1 MKPIV
6 LLVAL
11 LVGVSDAKDSKP
23 KEKEFELKPGEIAEI
38 TFPRMNRTVRIG
50 LLPGSKKNITKSKLV
65 EIIKAGDGLCLEA
78 NLGFIAQ
85 IALGTDEDDY
95 YVIAAN
101 CEDGALIRDGEFLKS
116 A

>member
-1 MKPIV
+1 MKPII

-11 LVGVSDAKDSKP
+11 SVAIVNAKDSKP

-50 LLPGSKKNITKSKLV
+50 LLPGSKKNLPKSKLV
-65 EIIKAGDGLCLEA
+65 EIVKAGDALCVEA

-85 IALGTDEDDY
+85 IALGTDEDGY

-101 CEDGALIRDGEFLKS
+101 CDEGALIRDGEFLKS

>member
-1 MKPIV
+1 MKPII

-11 LVGVSDAKDSKP
+11 SVGIVNAKDNKP

-50 LLPGSKKNITKSKLV
+50 LLPGSKRNLTQTKLV
-65 EIIKAGDGLCLEA
+65 EIVKAGDSLCTKA

-85 IALGTDEDDY
+85 IALGTDEDGY

-101 CEDGALIRDGEFLKS
+101 CDKGALIRDGELLKG